1 MDIGRSKMPKTPI
14 DKQLLYNVAAS
25 VNSHQAFQEHFGIA
39 APTLRRWKAQYQLK
53 LPDARHTRQDAD
65 WITARRIDI
74 RNRRNAGETYQSI
87 ADDYGVSRQ
96 FIYNIYRRD
105 KLRLAHEVV
114 NT

>member
-1 MDIGRSKMPKTPI
+1 MPKARI
-14 DKQLLYNVAAS
+14 DAQLLHDVAAS
-25 VNSHQAFQEHFGIA
+25 VDSHQAFQEYFGIA
-39 APTLRRWKAQYQLK
+39 PPTLRRWKAQYQLK

-74 RNRRNAGETYQSI
+74 RNRRDAGETYQSI
-87 ADDYGVSRQ
+87 ANDYGVSRQ

-105 KLRLAHEVV
+105 KLRLAHEAV